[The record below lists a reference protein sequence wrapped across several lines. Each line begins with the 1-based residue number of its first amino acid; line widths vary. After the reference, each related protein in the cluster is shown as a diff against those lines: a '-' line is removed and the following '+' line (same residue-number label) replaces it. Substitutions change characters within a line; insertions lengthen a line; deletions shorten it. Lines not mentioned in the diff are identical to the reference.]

1 MVYKKVYEVRGA
13 NKREETGEEE
23 RGNRRK
29 MAIMLHTYA
38 NKC

>member
-13 NKREETGEEE
+13 NKKGKQERRREEK
-23 RGNRRK
+23 RRR

>member
-1 MVYKKVYEVRGA
+1 MVYKKVYE
-13 NKREETGEEE
+13 KTGEKE

-29 MAIMLHTYA
+29 MAIILHTYA

>member
-13 NKREETGEEE
+13 NKKGKQERRREEK
-23 RGNRRK
+23 RRRV
-29 MAIMLHTYA
+29 AIMLHTYA